1 MNASNTAIRSLYLA
15 ILLVSAAVVWP
26 VGGVGIGA
34 AGNTD
39 TGAGNATESAG
50 NTAATA
56 TPTATVT
63 ETVSPTPTPAEPGEK
78 ESAASTT
85 TPTPNGATSTATS
98 TTDDTEVSTTSELSV
113 SGVRVVER
121 SGDDS
126 DGIVADDAAFAAVVD
141 TDGAARVVVS
151 KDGRYKPNVD
161 LTAVGGTPVFD
172 LSSVEDGAGVWTV
185 YAAANDTA
193 PPEPENGSALDDW
206 ASGTAQLLVANT
218 SRVRNEAADAAWASG
233 DRRWR
238 GSELFVKSDT
248 VAADA
253 GDVWVLYRIENDGL
267 VRLGGVA
274 LDENAEAVIDTERL
288 TGQFVLV
295 SDAGSVVVFD
305 EEGRATRR
313 LNTFDEAA
321 IRDAA
326 LAVSG
331 QDLSVT
337 VENTTVATRPT
348 TLVFDS
354 NRGHYPVTVSAE
366 RLSDATLA
374 DALDDDR
381 RVERTD
387 EGVRFR
393 VRHDENRVALDRT
406 PIGRGQY
413 ELDFSVPDSDA
424 EASAT
429 ILRFGEEDVSAAFGG
444 EGYKTAAGS
453 VVRIPI
459 RLQNADRATVHVGS
473 RERNYRAS
481 VQVVDDGDG
490 VAVLE
495 MNTWLAGRAAESEP
509 EAFAVTGGRLGGA
522 TLHSGPIASPP
533 LDPASYPL
541 NVTVNGNEKDAA
553 MTGIGSAPVETPT
566 VRTAPGTD
574 YGALKRPADVRGA
587 AANGTLTAGGSVAH
601 GDTAV
606 VRLQAPGLVG
616 ALDARTVDGTNRTA
630 AFVDLAGESGPF
642 EVRIERAESGPNSEP
657 GVIDLSATR
666 AADGLRVVSA
676 PENGT
681 VYLMLRTDRTVIGTD
696 GEERRLRPGD
706 LLRANLT
713 VHSPAVP
720 ERRSAAAE
728 WRIVERQ
735 VRLDRANDGA
745 VLSRSVECQ
754 HISGLTSL
762 APGSSVEFRVR
773 GTDPAV
779 LRTTTAVVGP
789 DGRADA
795 SLNLSGVPANAT
807 LDVTSPDAT
816 VVGGTIRVRDRPA
829 AAVELSNQTVRGGA
843 AAVRAVRLPFPG
855 FVVLYDAESFQP
867 IGVSDRLGSGTDENV
882 PVSLTAAVNGSRTV
896 VAIPHADADG
906 DGQFDGPSVDHPY
919 RRSCEVVTDAAVLT
933 ESDSSPK
940 NGSTATRSPERTAT
954 TSATPTTDS
963 PTDAPET
970 DGAVRTAAEQVAHT
984 DTGVGI
990 DVGGQ
995 QLYAVIGALA
1005 AVAGGLVLAGR
1016 SH

>member
-98 TTDDTEVSTTSELSV
+98 TTDDTEVSTTSEPSV

-151 KDGRYKPNVD
+151 KDGRYQPNVD

-253 GDVWVLYRIENDGL
+253 GDVWVLYRIESDGL

-274 LDENAEAVIDTERL
+274 LDENAEAVIDTKRL

-313 LNTFDEAA
+313 VNTFDEAA

-553 MTGIGSAPVETPT
+553 MIGIGSAPVETPT

-720 ERRSAAAE
+720 
-728 WRIVERQ
+728 
-735 VRLDRANDGA
+735 
-745 VLSRSVECQ
+745 
-754 HISGLTSL
+754 
-762 APGSSVEFRVR
+762 VEFRVR
-773 GTDPAV
+773 GTEPAV